1 MAGYIESW
9 GRGIDIMV
17 EGCKQYG
24 IPEPIIE
31 EEQGGISV
39 TFLKDIYIEEYLR
52 TIDINDRQLNAVLY
66 IKEHGKIN
74 NSIYQEIN
82 KISKTTATRELKEL
96 LEKEVIVNTGTKGS
110 SSVYV
115 LVGP

>member
-17 EGCKQYG
+17 EGCKEYG

-39 TFLKDIYIEEYLR
+39 TFLKDIYTEEYLR
-52 TIDINDRQLNAVLY
+52 TIDINDRQVNAVLY

-82 KISKTTATRELKEL
+82 NISKPTATRELKDFI
-96 LEKEVIVNTGTKGS
+96 EKDIISNIGTKGS
-110 SSVYV
+110 SSEYV
-115 LVGP
+115 LVGS